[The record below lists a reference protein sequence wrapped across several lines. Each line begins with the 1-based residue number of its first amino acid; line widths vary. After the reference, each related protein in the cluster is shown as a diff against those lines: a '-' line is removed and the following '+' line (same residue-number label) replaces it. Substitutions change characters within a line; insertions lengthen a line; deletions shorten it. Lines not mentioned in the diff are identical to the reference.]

1 MGLRILPA
9 FFLGGCMLALGAAQP
24 DARTIIETS
33 VKANDRDFAA
43 ATAYDHKERDQTSGG
58 SKTFE
63 VFMLDGS
70 PYRRLIEVNG
80 EPLSANQA
88 QAEKSKEAQERRK
101 RSTESASQRQAR
113 IAKFETNRRHN
124 QAMMAQLAEA
134 FTFTL
139 QGECKLGSYDVYD
152 LKAAPKPGYRPPSME
167 TQVLTGM
174 QGELWIDTKSFQW
187 VRVKAQVIHPVSI
200 AGFLAQVEPGTEF
213 ELEKAPVA
221 SDVWLASHFSMK
233 ADAKVM
239 FLFDHNSQ
247 EDDTFWDYRRA
258 K

>member
-1 MGLRILPA
+1 MCLRKVAVL
-9 FFLGGCMLALGAAQP
+9 FLGGCMIGFGAVP
-24 DARTIIETS
+24 DVQTIIQNS

-43 ATAYDHKERDQTSGG
+43 ATRFDHKEEDRTASG

-63 VFMLDGS
+63 VLMLDGS
-70 PYRRLIEVNG
+70 PYRRLIQVNG
-80 EPLSANQA
+80 KPLSPSQTQTEAA
-88 QAEKSKEAQERRK
+88 KEAQERRK
-101 RSTESASQRQAR
+101 RASESASQRRSR
-113 IAKFETNRRHN
+113 ISKFQTERHRN
-124 QAMMAQLAEA
+124 QAMMAQLTEA

-139 QGECKLGSYDVYD
+139 VGQCKQGNFDVYD
-152 LKAAPKPGYRPPSME
+152 LKATPKPNYRPPSME

-213 ELEKAPVA
+213 ELEKAPV
-221 SDVWLASHFSMK
+221 SGDVWLASRFSMK

-247 EDDTFWDYRRA
+247 EEDAFWDYRPA
-258 K
+258 Q